1 MEALDQNL
9 IERYWA
15 NEMSTSEKRNFE
27 QRLALEAGLQQEFEE
42 FKLSMEA
49 IKLAERKELLQRFM
63 QRDKILDKKNQVNHP
78 GRTRTLWLLS
88 AAAIILAVMV
98 AWNFLLSST
107 HSIDQANNTIPDTL
121 TLDQKMPLQ
130 KDTLQI
136 NNSKEEEK
144 IERKK
149 DKAKSNEQVLYA
161 ANFET
166 YKDDSMDPTS
176 RSGEDELTTFE
187 KFQLFYWE
195 GNNAAALDEFNKL
208 DPTYQAND
216 NLRFLQANSL
226 LALKRTA
233 QAKQILL
240 DIQKNNKSNYKTE
253 VMYCLAWCDFQ
264 NGNLDATRKTL
275 KNYIATENAQKKD
288 NARKI
293 LAKLN

>member
-15 NEMSTSEKRNFE
+15 NEMSPSEKRNFE

-42 FKLSMEA
+42 FKLAMEA

-63 QRDKILDKKNQVNHP
+63 QRDKILDKKNQGHHP

-88 AAAIILAVMV
+88 AAAIIIAVMV
-98 AWNFLLSST
+98 AWNFLLSPRPSA
-107 HSIDQANNTIPDTL
+107 DQADNTIPDTL
-121 TLDQKMPLQ
+121 TVDQKLPLQ

-144 IERKK
+144 VDRKK
-149 DKAKSNEQVLYA
+149 EKPIKKEPELYA

-176 RSGEDELTTFE
+176 RSGEDALTAFE

-195 GNNAAALDEFNKL
+195 GNNAEALDEFNKL
-208 DPTYQAND
+208 SPAYQGND
-216 NLRFLQANSL
+216 NLRFFQANSL

-233 QAKQILL
+233 QARQVLL
-240 DIQKNNKSNYKTE
+240 DIQKNNKSIYIAE
-253 VMYCLAWCDFQ
+253 VMYYLAWCDFQ
-264 NGNLDATRKTL
+264 NGNIDATRKKL
-275 KNYIATENAQKKD
+275 ANYIATENAQQKD
-288 NARKI
+288 SARKL
-293 LAKLN
+293 LAELN

>member
-15 NEMSTSEKRNFE
+15 NEMSTTEKRNFE
-27 QRLALEAGLQQEFEE
+27 QRLALETGLQQEFEE
-42 FKLSMEA
+42 FKLAMEA

-63 QRDKILDKKNQVNHP
+63 QRDKILDKKNQGNHP

-88 AAAIILAVMV
+88 AAAIILAVMI
-98 AWNFLLSST
+98 AWNFLLSPT
-107 HSIDQANNTIPDTL
+107 QSIDQADNTIPDTL
-121 TLDQKMPLQ
+121 TLDQKLPLQ

-149 DKAKSNEQVLYA
+149 DKPKSKEQVLYA

-176 RSGEDELTTFE
+176 RSGEDELTPFE

-195 GNNAAALDEFNKL
+195 EKNAEALDEFKKL
-208 DPTYQAND
+208 KPTDQAND

-226 LALKRTA
+226 LALKRTE

-240 DIQKNNKSNYKTE
+240 DIQKNNKSIYKAE
-253 VMYCLAWCDFQ
+253 VMYYLAWCEIQ
-264 NGNLDATRKTL
+264 NGNIEAARKTL
-275 KNYIATENAQKKD
+275 ENYIASENAQQKE
-288 NARKI
+288 NARKL
-293 LAKLN
+293 LAELN